1 MIQEIQVLLVVT
13 VNTSLQGTEV
23 TTYDTRNT
31 GALGGHC
38 QYITTGDRS
47 HYL

>member
-31 GALGGHC
+31 GALCGHC